1 MTREE
6 CVESSGDEELLFAD
20 GFDDAI
26 IGTASRGGETFVVYD
41 EWLCLETLMARDG
54 MDLDE
59 AREFFDFNVA
69 GSWLGPKTPLFVNTR
84 L

>member
-6 CVESSGDEELLFAD
+6 CVESCGDEDLLFAD

-26 IGTASRGGETFVVYD
+26 IGTASRNGEILVVYD
-41 EWLCLETLMARDG
+41 EWLCLETLMTRDG
-54 MDLDE
+54 MNLDG

-69 GSWLGPKTPLFVNTR
+69 GSWVGAKTPLFVNTR
-84 L
+84 V